1 MKLKHRRYI
10 SSKWV
15 KHKALMKEP
24 QIQQILPDTARLTK
38 STFIEWLNRYPS
50 VFLKPVNGTGGKGII
65 QVKKK
70 EDGYRYKKNRKSRDY
85 SDLPALLKK
94 IKPLIKS
101 EKYLIQ
107 QGIDLLKVEGKP
119 VDFRVL
125 LLKPRK
131 KWKVMGR
138 MGKQAAKKRIVTNHC
153 QGGKP
158 LTLRKALKKA
168 KGITGQDYKEMKH
181 RVDNTARLTAETLG
195 KRFKGLRE
203 LGLDLAIDKD
213 LKIWILEANTK
224 PLFNLF
230 RYNPDKSLYPKIRR
244 QILRIRKRR

>member
-1 MKLKHRRYI
+1 
-10 SSKWV
+10 V
-15 KHKALMKEP
+15 KHKALMKDP
-24 QIQQILPDTARLTK
+24 HIKHLLPDTARLTK
-38 STFIEWLNRYPS
+38 STFQEWMNKYPT
-50 VFLKPVNGTGGKGII
+50 VFLKPENGTGGRGII

-70 EDGYRYKKNRKSRDY
+70 GDGYRYKKNRKSRHY
-85 SDLPALLKK
+85 SDLSSLLKK
-94 IKPLIKS
+94 IKPQIES
-101 EKYLIQ
+101 GNYLIQ

-125 LLKPRK
+125 LLRPRK

-168 KGITGQDYKEMKH
+168 KGITGIDYKNIKH
-181 RVDNTARLTAETLG
+181 SVDDTSRLTAKTLC
-195 KRFKGLRE
+195 KKFKGLRE

-244 QILRIRKRR
+244 QILKIRKRR